1 MHEAALELR
10 IGDGAV
16 AVPPQRGL
24 PFARRYGIVDPT
36 TTGACAGASTL
47 AQRRKVRVRMMRTS
61 WWNMGRHRGCR
72 GTALWKLLV
81 A

>member
-10 IGDGAV
+10 IGDGAI
-16 AVPPQRGL
+16 AVLPQRAL

-36 TTGACAGASTL
+36 TTGACVAASML
-47 AQRRKVRVRMMRTS
+47 AQRRKVMVRMMRTS
-61 WWNMGRHRGCR
+61 WWNMDRHRGCR
-72 GTALWKLLV
+72 RTALSMLLV